1 MDDEAPPALRTVG
14 EVARGAENG
23 ALESAFAGLAG
34 GHDGISLHYLGVIR
48 DNCPSRGPRSRDRH
62 RETSLSL
69 E

>member
-1 MDDEAPPALRTVG
+1 MHHEAPPALRAVG
-14 EVARGAENG
+14 DVTGGAEDG
-23 ALESAFAGLAG
+23 ALEPALVGLTG

-48 DNCPSRGPRSRDRH
+48 DNCPSRGPRPRDRH